1 MKLYGTPL
9 PTTGPT
15 GLVASVVAAPNILRD
30 WEPIKFLVNLTKPA
44 RLSLALYTLA
54 REKAYIAEMQGAAGL
69 NTLIWEL
76 QNYASQPAAGVLYIY
91 VLQTD
96 GGNQTEKRIGKVVV
110 IR

>member
-1 MKLYGTPL
+1 MERPCRGPGPQAWWL
-9 PTTGPT
+9 PWWRRRT
-15 GLVASVVAAPNILRD
+15 SLRD

-96 GGNQTEKRIGKVVV
+96 SGNQTEKGIGKVVV